1 MAEVGYRAIRTWW
14 VRAALGV
21 VLLPVSF
28 VVLGSG
34 VMLLTTES
42 LAGVLGHLL
51 SLSLVLFLGLVW
63 FVGTRVQF
71 LVDDEGITIVHYVK
85 THRIPWEQVA
95 VIEQSGSYW
104 TMGAAVVV
112 LPTDHRAR
120 DHGSHDAVPRGEPLR
135 LRRRLTRVR
144 PAPSDGGRD
153 RGAPPQDRRDECAE
167 TGPVGALSGPS
178 APRGARRRGPGRA
191 GGCPSAGGGRSP
203 RC

>member
-95 VIEQSGSYW
+95 VI
-104 TMGAAVVV
+104 
-112 LPTDHRAR
+112 
-120 DHGSHDAVPRGEPLR
+120 
-135 LRRRLTRVR
+135 
-144 PAPSDGGRD
+144 
-153 RGAPPQDRRDECAE
+153 
-167 TGPVGALSGPS
+167 
-178 APRGARRRGPGRA
+178 
-191 GGCPSAGGGRSP
+191 
-203 RC
+203 

>member
-42 LAGVLGHLL
+42 LAGVLVFLMC
-51 SLSLVLFLGLVW
+51 LSLVLFIGLVW

-112 LPTDHRAR
+112 LR
-120 DHGSHDAVPRGEPLR
+120 
-135 LRRRLTRVR
+135 
-144 PAPSDGGRD
+144 
-153 RGAPPQDRRDECAE
+153 
-167 TGPVGALSGPS
+167 GPVGRRITALATTDRMMLYRGENPFAFVDASRAY
-178 APRGARRRGPGRA
+178 APRPPTAAAIEAHRRWIAATNARRQGR
-191 GGCPSAGGGRSP
+191 
-203 RC
+203 